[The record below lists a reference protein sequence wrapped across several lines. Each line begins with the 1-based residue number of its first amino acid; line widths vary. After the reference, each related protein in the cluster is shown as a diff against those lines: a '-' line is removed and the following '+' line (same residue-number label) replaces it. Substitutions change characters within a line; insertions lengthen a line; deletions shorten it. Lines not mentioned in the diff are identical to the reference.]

1 MANIADVS
9 MPISPALA
17 GERVVAVGHA
27 GHVHLL
33 DIATGRSIWSQAL
46 AAAAGASGCDG
57 QPVSV
62 MIVDATVLAGS
73 TGHVFALRLEDGSI
87 IWHADHRGRG
97 EGETSLAVDW
107 PVEDYVASL
116 GSLGGGPS
124 Q

>member
-73 TGHVFALRLEDGSI
+73 MGHVFALRLEDGSI
-87 IWHADHRGRG
+87 IWRADHRGRG
-97 EGETSLAVDW
+97 EGETSLAAGW

-116 GSLGGGPS
+116 GSIGGGPS